1 MKLKKLKNLKK
12 IQKNGLLN
20 NSSNLLLKTGQALK
34 ANYET
39 NLYKLELEIKS
50 QSPEALRGLEQSF
63 AERKKK
69 LKENYEAEDARLEKL
84 DSSELAKEMDKR
96 IAEYNKLK
104 EEKRTY
110 SSVSGTMWIM
120 DFMLPENSG
129 KGATKFYFGTNSH
142 VAKGL
147 TNKTTKFS
155 VSRLNENVG
164 VGSHFRL
171 NDLDDRFTRILFW

>member
-1 MKLKKLKNLKK
+1 
-12 IQKNGLLN
+12 
-20 NSSNLLLKTGQALK
+20 
-34 ANYET
+34 
-39 NLYKLELEIKS
+39 
-50 QSPEALRGLEQSF
+50 
-63 AERKKK
+63 
-69 LKENYEAEDARLEKL
+69 
-84 DSSELAKEMDKR
+84 MDKR

-120 DFMLPENSG
+120 DFMLPENG
-129 KGATKFYFGTNSH
+129 KKGATKFYFGTNSH

-147 TNKTTKFS
+147 TDKTTKFS
-155 VSRLNENVG
+155 VSRLNENIG